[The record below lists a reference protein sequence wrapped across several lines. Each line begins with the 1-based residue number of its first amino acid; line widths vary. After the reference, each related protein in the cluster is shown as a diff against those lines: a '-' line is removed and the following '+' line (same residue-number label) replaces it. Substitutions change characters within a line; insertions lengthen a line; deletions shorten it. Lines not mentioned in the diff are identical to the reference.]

1 MALKEKL
8 LTFELALSKLANVV
22 SEYQNI
28 FDVCMVDFIT
38 KDVFEKAIPPD
49 LQISLQQLS
58 DDEISLLP
66 NRFFSPENTDLIKL
80 GALDEI
86 INKLRKH
93 TLESLNIVENT
104 ESLLQRLSAF
114 KNGNNITSLKHF
126 DRFMS
131 DKKMHEVEIMSETIS
146 YFCEEKNVG
155 TLIDLG
161 SGKAYLSQVL
171 SAADLNLR
179 ILAIDSSNENSEGA
193 KKRTERLNSKWDALK
208 KRADYRSRGQEP
220 PIRSKHSR
228 SKKKVEDFDTDVK
241 TNKFENNL
249 KHVTK
254 FVDINT
260 DLKLLLKENFNE
272 CDQSDAI
279 LDKNRHALIGLH
291 TCGNLA
297 PNSIKLWLNNSSMKF
312 LCNVGCCYHHLDEEF
327 FKSPYLKE
335 DEISNSSPTFPL
347 SSKLKSSR
355 YKLGRNARMIASQP
369 MDRLRTSKEL
379 PHISLLWRA
388 ILQHILLIHVPD
400 LHFGDHQVIFINK
413 LLLPKWGNIF
423 RDSGVNSSKF

>member
-1 MALKEKL
+1 MKILESEMALKEKL
-8 LTFELALSKLANVV
+8 LTFEQSLLKLANVI

-38 KDVFEKAIPPD
+38 KDVFEKAITPD
-49 LQISLQQLS
+49 LQKSLRQLS
-58 DDEISLLP
+58 DNEISLLP
-66 NRFFSPENTDLIKL
+66 NRFFSPENNDLLNIC
-80 GALDEI
+80 ALDEL

-104 ESLLQRLSAF
+104 DSLLQRLSAF
-114 KNGNNITSLKHF
+114 KNGNITSLKHF

-146 YFCEEKNVG
+146 YLCEEKTVD

-171 SAADLNLR
+171 SASDLNLR

-228 SKKKVEDFDTDVK
+228 SKKNVENFENNVK
-241 TNKFENNL
+241 TNRLENNL

-254 FVDINT
+254 FVDIKT
-260 DLKLLLKENFNE
+260 DLKLLLKENFSE
-272 CDQSDAI
+272 CDKSDAI
-279 LDKNRHALIGLH
+279 LDKNRHGLIGLH

-335 DEISNSSPTFPL
+335 DEKSNSSPTFPL
-347 SSKLKSSR
+347 SRKLKSSR

-400 LHFGDHQVIFINK
+400 LHFGDHQVLCMIM
-413 LLLPKWGNIF
+413 LL
-423 RDSGVNSSKF
+423 